1 MSEILT
7 WSLSGDKQ
15 AFSLGGGIFQQIFNS
30 PSGETTVL
38 YYRVGQNKR
47 GQLTFLLVTSERIY

>member
-38 YYRVGQNKR
+38 QGGPK
-47 GQLTFLLVTSERIY
+47 